1 MSCNFSS
8 STHVNFT
15 RVSITEAMYERSH
28 VNVKV
33 ARGSIFTST
42 RDIPQFASIS
52 IARVKFTLRAY
63 ARKIMQQWKS
73 TLRRVFVTAFARLII
88 VFFSQLLKR
97 CFNL

>member
-8 STHVNFT
+8 STHVNFR

-42 RDIPQFASIS
+42 RDIPCHSLPLF
-52 IARVKFTLRAY
+52 Y
-63 ARKIMQQWKS
+63 CARKIYFTSVRTENYATVEIHPEKS
-73 TLRRVFVTAFARLII
+73 FCYSFCKINNCIFFPII
-88 VFFSQLLKR
+88 EKMF
-97 CFNL
+97 

>member
-8 STHVNFT
+8 RTHVKFT

-33 ARGSIFTST
+33 ARGSIFTCARHT
-42 RDIPQFASIS
+42 TLCLYF

-63 ARKIMQQWKS
+63 AKIG
-73 TLRRVFVTAFARLII
+73 
-88 VFFSQLLKR
+88 
-97 CFNL
+97 NPP

>member
-33 ARGSIFTST
+33 ARGSIFTCT
-42 RDIPQFASIS
+42 RDNTTLCLYFITPVL
-52 IARVKFTLRAY
+52 VKFTLRAY
-63 ARKIMQQWKS
+63 ARKNYATVKIHPK
-73 TLRRVFVTAFARLII
+73 
-88 VFFSQLLKR
+88 
-97 CFNL
+97 

>member
-15 RVSITEAMYERSH
+15 RVSMTEAMYERSH

-42 RDIPQFASIS
+42 RDIPQFASIL
-52 IARVKFTLRAY
+52 LRA
-63 ARKIMQQWKS
+63 
-73 TLRRVFVTAFARLII
+73 
-88 VFFSQLLKR
+88 
-97 CFNL
+97 

>member
-42 RDIPQFASIS
+42 RDIPQFASIL
-52 IARVKFTLRAY
+52 LRAENLLY
-63 ARKIMQQWKS
+63 ERTHGKITRQWKS
-73 TLRRVFVTAFARLII
+73 TLCRVFFTAFARLII
-88 VFFSQLLKR
+88 AFFFQLLKR
-97 CFNL
+97 YFNL